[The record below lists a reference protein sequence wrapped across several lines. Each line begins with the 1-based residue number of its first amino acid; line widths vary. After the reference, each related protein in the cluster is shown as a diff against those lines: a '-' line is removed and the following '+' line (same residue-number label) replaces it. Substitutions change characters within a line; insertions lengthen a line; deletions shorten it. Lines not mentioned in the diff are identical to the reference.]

1 VHLLHEMPS
10 GGSSEV
16 KQRLAAALTSLNT
29 KLCDHAEGALVQ
41 VWSTEGVCACCLEP
55 CGAV

>member
-1 VHLLHEMPS
+1 MPS